1 MKNTKK
7 AKPAK
12 RINVKIGRYATTA
25 TAVLVVVCAIA
36 VNNSAREKK
45 LKEFN
50 ENAWTEAVSQAEK
63 REEIRQEKSVPEPE
77 YEPEEKVV
85 VTSAKVMTEEEIIE
99 EIGMIN
105 PTMGAILKPFSQGE
119 LVYSKTT
126 DDWRTHNGADLA
138 STENGEVKAAADG
151 VISKA
156 YEDKLLGFVIEI
168 VHTGGVTTRYGN
180 LSSIDKVQPEAEV
193 KKGDVIGNVGS
204 SSVLEAGEEP
214 HLHFEVLK
222 DSTRQNPERY
232 IRN

>member
-7 AKPAK
+7 ATKGK
-12 RINVKIGRYATTA
+12 KINVKLGRYATTA
-25 TAVLVVVCAIA
+25 TAVLVIVCALA
-36 VNNSAREKK
+36 VNNSARNKK
-45 LKEFN
+45 VKEFD
-50 ENAWTEAVSQAEK
+50 ENAWTEAVSKVEK
-63 REEIRQEKSVPEPE
+63 KVETPAVRQD

-105 PTMGAILKPFSQGE
+105 PTQGAILKPFSEGE

-138 STENGEVKAAADG
+138 ATEKGEVKAAADG

-180 LSSIDKVQPEAEV
+180 LAGIDMVQPEAEV
-193 KKGDVIGNVGS
+193 KKGDVIGNVGT

>member
-7 AKPAK
+7 ATKGRK
-12 RINVKIGRYATTA
+12 INVKVGRYATTA
-25 TAVLVVVCAIA
+25 TAVLVIICAIA
-36 VNNSAREKK
+36 VNNSARNKK
-45 LKEFN
+45 LKEFD
-50 ENAWTEAVSQAEK
+50 ENAWTEAVSKVEK
-63 REEIRQEKSVPEPE
+63 RTETPAPIQN

-105 PTMGAILKPFSQGE
+105 PSRGAILKPFSDGE

-138 STENGEVKAAADG
+138 TTENGEVKAAADG

-180 LSSIDKVQPEAEV
+180 LAGIDMVQPEAEV
-193 KKGDVIGNVGS
+193 KKGDVIGNVGG

>member
-7 AKPAK
+7 ATKGK
-12 RINVKIGRYATTA
+12 KINVKLGRYATTA
-25 TAVLVVVCAIA
+25 TAVLVIVCALA
-36 VNNSAREKK
+36 VNNSARNKK
-45 LKEFN
+45 VKEFD
-50 ENAWTEAVSQAEK
+50 ENAWTEAVSKVEK
-63 REEIRQEKSVPEPE
+63 KVETPAVRQE

-105 PTMGAILKPFSQGE
+105 PTQGAILKPFSEGE

-138 STENGEVKAAADG
+138 TTENGEVKAAADG

-180 LSSIDKVQPEAEV
+180 LAGIDMVQPEAEV
-193 KKGDVIGNVGS
+193 KKGDVIGNVGG

>member
-7 AKPAK
+7 ATKGK
-12 RINVKIGRYATTA
+12 KINVKLGRYATTA
-25 TAVLVVVCAIA
+25 TAVLVIVCALA
-36 VNNSAREKK
+36 VNNSARNKK
-45 LKEFN
+45 VKEFD
-50 ENAWTEAVSQAEK
+50 ENAWTEAVSKVEK
-63 REEIRQEKSVPEPE
+63 KVETPSVRQE

-105 PTMGAILKPFSQGE
+105 PTQGAILKPFSEGE

-138 STENGEVKAAADG
+138 TTENGEVKAAADG

-180 LSSIDKVQPEAEV
+180 LSGIDMVQPEAEV
-193 KKGDVIGNVGS
+193 KKGDVIGNVGT

>member
-7 AKPAK
+7 ATKGK
-12 RINVKIGRYATTA
+12 KINVKLGRYATTA
-25 TAVLVVVCAIA
+25 TAVLVIICALA
-36 VNNSAREKK
+36 VNNSARNKK
-45 LKEFN
+45 VKEFD
-50 ENAWTEAVSQAEK
+50 ENAWTEAVSKVEK
-63 REEIRQEKSVPEPE
+63 KVETPAVRQE

-105 PTMGAILKPFSQGE
+105 PTQGAILKPFSEGE

-138 STENGEVKAAADG
+138 TTENGEVKAAADG

-180 LSSIDKVQPEAEV
+180 LAGIDMVQPEAEV
-193 KKGDVIGNVGS
+193 KKGDVIGNVGG

>member
-7 AKPAK
+7 VTKGK
-12 RINVKIGRYATTA
+12 KINVKVGRYATTA
-25 TAVLVVVCAIA
+25 TAVLVVICAIA
-36 VNNSAREKK
+36 VNNSARDKK
-45 LKEFN
+45 LKEFD
-50 ENAWTEAVSQAEK
+50 ENAWTEAVSKVEK
-63 REEIRQEKSVPEPE
+63 KVEIEPVQEF
-77 YEPEEKVV
+77 EPEEKVV

-105 PTMGAILKPFSQGE
+105 PTQGAILKPFSYGE

-138 STENGEVKAAADG
+138 ATENGEVRAAADG
-151 VISKA
+151 IISKA

-168 VHTGGVTTRYGN
+168 VHTGGITTRYGN
-180 LSSIDKVQPEAEV
+180 LGSIDMVQPEAEV
-193 KKGDVIGNVGS
+193 KKGDVIGNVGA

>member
-7 AKPAK
+7 ATKGK
-12 RINVKIGRYATTA
+12 KINVKLGRYATTA
-25 TAVLVVVCAIA
+25 TAVLVVVCALAI
-36 VNNSAREKK
+36 NNSARDKK
-45 LKEFN
+45 VKEFK
-50 ENAWTEAVSQAEK
+50 EDAWTEAVSKVEK
-63 REEIRQEKSVPEPE
+63 KVEPPAVRQE

-85 VTSAKVMTEEEIIE
+85 ATSAKVMTEEEIIE

-105 PTMGAILKPFSQGE
+105 PTSGAILKPFSEGE

-138 STENGEVKAAADG
+138 ATENGEVKAAADG

-180 LSSIDKVQPEAEV
+180 LSGIDMVQPEAEV
-193 KKGDVIGNVGS
+193 KKGDVIGNVGT
-204 SSVLEAGEEP
+204 SSVLEAGEET

>member
-1 MKNTKK
+1 
-7 AKPAK
+7 
-12 RINVKIGRYATTA
+12 
-25 TAVLVVVCAIA
+25 
-36 VNNSAREKK
+36 
-45 LKEFN
+45 
-50 ENAWTEAVSQAEK
+50 
-63 REEIRQEKSVPEPE
+63 
-77 YEPEEKVV
+77 VV

-105 PTMGAILKPFSQGE
+105 PTQGAILKPFSEGE

-138 STENGEVKAAADG
+138 ATENGEVKAAADG

-180 LSSIDKVQPEAEV
+180 LAGIDMVQPEAEV
-193 KKGDVIGNVGS
+193 KKGDVIGNVGG

>member
-7 AKPAK
+7 ATKGK
-12 RINVKIGRYATTA
+12 KINVKLGRYATTA
-25 TAVLVVVCAIA
+25 TAVLVIICALA
-36 VNNSAREKK
+36 VNNSARNKK
-45 LKEFN
+45 VKEFD
-50 ENAWTEAVSQAEK
+50 ENAWTEAVSKVEK
-63 REEIRQEKSVPEPE
+63 KVETPTVRQE

-105 PTMGAILKPFSQGE
+105 PTQGAILKPFSEGE

-138 STENGEVKAAADG
+138 TTENGEVKAAADG

-180 LSSIDKVQPEAEV
+180 LAGIDMVQPEAEV
-193 KKGDVIGNVGS
+193 KKGDVIGNVGG